1 MRLLIITPQCPYPP
15 EKSGGI
21 HTLYNLLKSNHLHE
35 IDLQYYDEKN
45 EAAEKGIEPYVN
57 KVSWIPTKRRRSA
70 ISRIMSLFKKIPF
83 AQYQYKHKMLP
94 NTYEYDAVIYDQFS
108 SEIMVEDKVPSI
120 CFAHD
125 STPLFFL
132 RKATRSKNIL
142 AKLYYLLQHRY
153 AARVERG
160 VLKQAK
166 KIMFVSQEDA
176 RYSQTLY
183 KNQGAC
189 GFIDLGVDDVAEIV
203 PKELGRSLVFT
214 GVMDY
219 APNEDAMSFFIK
231 EVFPIL
237 KQAYADLTL
246 YVVGK
251 NPSESLLRLS
261 QNEPSIHVTGYVE
274 SVYPYILG
282 ATVYIS
288 PLRYGTGVKNKVLEA
303 MNCCKAS
310 VFSPISIEA
319 IPEVKPNINCLI
331 AESAEEW
338 VASVSSLLDDPDKR
352 RVLERNLAN
361 SAVTERSW
369 AKALDEL
376 VSLE

>member
-1 MRLLIITPQCPYPP
+1 M
-15 EKSGGI
+15 
-21 HTLYNLLKSNHLHE
+21 
-35 IDLQYYDEKN
+35 
-45 EAAEKGIEPYVN
+45 
-57 KVSWIPTKRRRSA
+57 
-70 ISRIMSLFKKIPF
+70 
-83 AQYQYKHKMLP
+83 
-94 NTYEYDAVIYDQFS
+94 
-108 SEIMVEDKVPSI
+108 
-120 CFAHD
+120 
-125 STPLFFL
+125 
-132 RKATRSKNIL
+132 
-142 AKLYYLLQHRY
+142 
-153 AARVERG
+153 
-160 VLKQAK
+160 LKQAK

>member
-1 MRLLIITPQCPYPP
+1 M
-15 EKSGGI
+15 
-21 HTLYNLLKSNHLHE
+21 
-35 IDLQYYDEKN
+35 QYYDEKN

-125 STPLFFL
+125 SMPLFFL

-338 VASVSSLLDDPDKR
+338 VASVSSLLDDPDRR